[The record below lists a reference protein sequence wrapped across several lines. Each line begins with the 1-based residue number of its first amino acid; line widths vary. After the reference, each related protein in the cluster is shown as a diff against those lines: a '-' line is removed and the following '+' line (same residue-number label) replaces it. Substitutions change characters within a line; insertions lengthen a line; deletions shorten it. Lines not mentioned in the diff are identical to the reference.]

1 MQPVSLITGS
11 GRGIGRATAIALSAR
26 GHRLALVSRSMDEL
40 EETARLC
47 KTESLVVPADI
58 CDPSAVLGAIAQTHE
73 RFGRIDAL
81 IHNAGMAQLG
91 PFDQLT
97 PQQWQTTIDT
107 NLSAAYHFCH
117 GLWPIWRKQNSG
129 VAVFV
134 SSAAAR
140 DPFAGLAAYGA
151 AKAGLNLL
159 GLALAREGAAIGLRV
174 HTVAPGA
181 VETKMLR
188 SAFTTDQFPSDQTL
202 DPSDVAAVIAQCVA
216 GDLRHTSGEVIY
228 VHKHA

>member
-140 DPFAGLAAYGA
+140 DPFA
-151 AKAGLNLL
+151 
-159 GLALAREGAAIGLRV
+159 ALAREGAAIGLRV